1 MESNQCLYGLQVIC
15 MSVCFLI
22 LSLIEVEWASWLLS
36 ISVLSYQSEMHSTA
50 SWNGVLEVRQC
61 VRNWG
66 QGREGKKKKKSQKTL
81 GDRMGRHSC
90 CAETSE
96 MLNSYLLHTSNS
108 AIHLLPSISIYN
120 LQLTC
125 LISWIF
131 WASCYS
137 VDLCSQKRFCEAI
150 NEIPMIFI
158 WLPLSCI
165 WIKLLLKL
173 FLASFN

>member
-1 MESNQCLYGLQVIC
+1 MPIWSASNLYV
-15 MSVCFLI
+15 
-22 LSLIEVEWASWLLS
+22 
-36 ISVLSYQSEMHSTA
+36 SVLFDPFFDWGGVSILTA
-50 SWNGVLEVRQC
+50 QHICTFLS
-61 VRNWG
+61 VRNAQHCLLKWG
-66 QGREGKKKKKSQKTL
+66 TRSQAMCEKLGTMQRRLKKKKKKSQKTL

>member
-1 MESNQCLYGLQVIC
+1 MPMWSASHLYV
-15 MSVCFLI
+15 
-22 LSLIEVEWASWLLS
+22 
-36 ISVLSYQSEMHSTA
+36 SVLFDPFFD
-50 SWNGVLEVRQC
+50 WGGVSILTTQHIC
-61 VRNWG
+61 TFLSVRNAQHCLLKWG
-66 QGREGKKKKKSQKTL
+66 TRSQAMCEKLGTMQRRLKKKKKVTENPRWQN
-81 GDRMGRHSC
+81 G
-90 CAETSE
+90 ETQ
-96 MLNSYLLHTSNS
+96 LLCWNLRDVKLLSLAHISNS
-108 AIHLLPSISIYN
+108 AVHLLSSISIYN
-120 LQLTC
+120 LRLTC

>member
-1 MESNQCLYGLQVIC
+1 MPMWSASHLYV
-15 MSVCFLI
+15 
-22 LSLIEVEWASWLLS
+22 
-36 ISVLSYQSEMHSTA
+36 SVLFDPFFDWGGVSILTTQHICTFLSVRNAQHC

-66 QGREGKKKKKSQKTL
+66 QCREGKKKKKVTENLRWQN
-81 GDRMGRHSC
+81 G
-90 CAETSE
+90 ETQ
-96 MLNSYLLHTSNS
+96 LLCWNLRDVKLLSLAHISNS
-108 AIHLLPSISIYN
+108 AVHLLSSISIYN
-120 LQLTC
+120 LCLTC

-165 WIKLLLKL
+165 WIKLLLKIVL
-173 FLASFN
+173 GFF